1 MKITCDVVKDLL
13 PLYQEN
19 MLSDDSRALV
29 NEHIAD
35 CDACKKVLDYMKTET
50 VLMDTNVTPLL
61 KIKTK
66 LRRKKVI
73 TVLFS
78 VMLSLAV
85 AVLFVAYL
93 TAPEY
98 TSYRD
103 ANISITEMNN
113 GMVVAVF
120 SDQVSG
126 YDISKYQSDEY
137 DGYVVHMTTWD
148 SVWNRI
154 FGRSRV
160 NSVVLNPDGEAVT
173 AVYYYQTDGV
183 SDRLIYGLDTN
194 PGGGIITLP
203 RLVLSYYFLLAL
215 GFTGFCALLI
225 FLFRKNEKA
234 RELLTKVLF
243 VPISYL
249 LAHLLIKGFHSSS
262 YLALRDF
269 LAILLL
275 TVPLYLAFLAAITY
289 IKNDKKKKA
298 DIF

>member
-1 MKITCDVVKDLL
+1 
-13 PLYQEN
+13 
-19 MLSDDSRALV
+19 
-29 NEHIAD
+29 

-103 ANISITEMNN
+103 SKISITEVDN

-173 AVYYYQTDGV
+173 AVYYYQTDSQV
-183 SDRLIYGLDTN
+183 DRLIYGFDIN
-194 PGGGIITLP
+194 PSGGILTLP

-215 GFTGFCALLI
+215 GFAGFCALLVFI
-225 FLFRKNEKA
+225 FRKNEIA
-234 RELLTKVLF
+234 RNLLTKVLL

-249 LAHLLIKGFHSSS
+249 LAHLLIKGFDSTS

-269 LAILLL
+269 LAILLI
-275 TVPLYLAFLAAITY
+275 TIPLYIAFLAAMTY
-289 IKNDKKKKA
+289 IKEYKKKKA
-298 DIF
+298 